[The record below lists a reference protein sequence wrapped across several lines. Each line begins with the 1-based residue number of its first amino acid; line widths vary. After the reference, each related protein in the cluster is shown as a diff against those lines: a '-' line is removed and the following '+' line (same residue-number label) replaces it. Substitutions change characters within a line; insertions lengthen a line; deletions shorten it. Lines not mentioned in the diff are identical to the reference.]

1 MHSFILQCASLPS
14 SSRHDRW
21 FDPRFLHAEMRPTFA
36 RSAPICQGIPCRAWW
51 KLTFKGKCRFNSS
64 SSFLCGC
71 FQVNSW
77 TELISFSN
85 VLSYLGPR
93 IGYSARTLTKL
104 VRLVTVFYEEHKKGI
119 ISCSQTGLQF
129 FLIFISSYF
138 KLLHFYF
145 NFVEVLA
152 KFIRLVT
159 RLG

>member
-14 SSRHDRW
+14 SSRYDRW
-21 FDPRFLHAEMRPTFA
+21 LDPRFLHAEMRSTFT
-36 RSAPICQGIPCRAWW
+36 RPAPIRQGIPCWAWR
-51 KLTFKGKCRFNSS
+51 KLTFKGKRRFNS

-77 TELISFSN
+77 TELIAFSN

-119 ISCSQTGLQF
+119 VSCSQTGLY

-138 KLLHFYF
+138 KLLHFY
-145 NFVEVLA
+145 L
-152 KFIRLVT
+152 KFCWYTCKIHSSCY
-159 RLG
+159 